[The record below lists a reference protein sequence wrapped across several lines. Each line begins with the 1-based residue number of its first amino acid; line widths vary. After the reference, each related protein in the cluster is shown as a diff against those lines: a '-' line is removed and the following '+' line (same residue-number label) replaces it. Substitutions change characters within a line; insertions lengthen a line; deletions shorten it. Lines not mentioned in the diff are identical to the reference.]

1 MDINIT
7 LMYIVSETESFMNI
21 SLKASVPPPPP
32 PGREI
37 ITCMR
42 WSVGGVGGA

>member
-21 SLKASVPPPPP
+21 SLKASVPP
-32 PGREI
+32 GREI